1 MTMILNLQEIYSENQ
16 RNKIDIKLLRQ
27 ACFQRTQKDRIS
39 ELKWPTS
46 ERIAEIFQSISP

>member
-1 MTMILNLQEIYSENQ
+1 MTMILNLQESENQ
-16 RNKIDIKLLRQ
+16 RNKIDIKLLLRQ

-46 ERIAEIFQSISP
+46 ERIVEIFQSISP

>member
-1 MTMILNLQEIYSENQ
+1 MTMILNLQESENQ